1 MPRCRDAKDPDL
13 YRLGTERG
21 TVWSNSS
28 PCSKSWGGQNSPSYA
43 ETAEWALA
51 ELRASGGLFVNES
64 DQQSSMLIG
73 SDVDFMSMQGLPVFH
88 DWVIA
93 NLAAGRS
100 LSLNAR

>member
-1 MPRCRDAKDPDL
+1 MRRIQTCIAW
-13 YRLGTERG
+13 ERSVERSG
-21 TVWSNSS
+21 RTLPHVQSR
-28 PCSKSWGGQNSPSYA
+28 GGDQNSPSYA

-51 ELRASGGLFVNES
+51 DLRASGVLFVNES